1 MNNIALAALPS
12 DGSEVWTQ
20 VTTTGTG
27 QMIYNSNGQPM
38 CQPVQEYAWSGLNFV
53 LVCVGFLILAF
64 AVYLIFEVYKE
75 SRHLDAENSATV
87 PLKKFNVRAKR

>member
-1 MNNIALAALPS
+1 MNNIALAVLPS

-27 QMIYNSNGQPM
+27 QMLNSNGQLM

-53 LVCVGFLILAF
+53 LICIGFFIIALVARIL
-64 AVYLIFEVYKE
+64 FEVYKD
-75 SRHLDAENSATV
+75 SRRLEAENSATGSI
-87 PLKKFNVRAKR
+87 KKFNVRAKR